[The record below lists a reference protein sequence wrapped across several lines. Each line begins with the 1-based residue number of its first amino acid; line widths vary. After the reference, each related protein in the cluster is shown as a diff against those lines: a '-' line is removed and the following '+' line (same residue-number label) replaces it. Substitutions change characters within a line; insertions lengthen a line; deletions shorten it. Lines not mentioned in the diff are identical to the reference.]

1 MEDYRLPEIESET
14 PSFLFAPTINNDGRR
29 LFAGSRSYA
38 VLTKPSKGTKGAIL
52 ESIDMQS
59 YLAEAEPGQSQI
71 EFHHSRECNLPLCIS
86 QCEFANQS

>member
-1 MEDYRLPEIESET
+1 MPTLPPENIKKPKVEPKVEDYRLPEIESET

-52 ESIDMQS
+52 ESIDMQ
-59 YLAEAEPGQSQI
+59 
-71 EFHHSRECNLPLCIS
+71 
-86 QCEFANQS
+86 